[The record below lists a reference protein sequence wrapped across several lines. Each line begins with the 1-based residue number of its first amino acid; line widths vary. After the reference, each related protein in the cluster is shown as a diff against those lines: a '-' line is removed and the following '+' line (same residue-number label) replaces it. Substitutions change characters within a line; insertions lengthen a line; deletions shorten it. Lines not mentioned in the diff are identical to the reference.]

1 MALNP
6 NYGERILITHIN
18 GKPAIEYF
26 EGRYCTERSG
36 RRWLRGKKVKFD
48 NYWNGNGGNY
58 RFFDGDGV
66 FIAYAESITFVP
78 DSHTCMNLGCGGF
91 FPENYAKI
99 LEVKMTKDVCVQF
112 NFSEGEFCVRPDE
125 PIDGIYICLPN
136 GSIDTFLSQEG
147 TKTFNTIKEWE
158 DSRNDTVEK
167 KETEGTKSLIGGLV
181 NKSNK
186 EEFSPKKYYENLLND
201 SNVQKNFKERH
212 GYELGERKTSEDT
225 KSLINGLVNK
235 NPEPPRTNDLVN
247 RNPEPP
253 RTNKNC
259 PVMTDDEICKRAERE
274 VLLNDFAKDY
284 HEKCDK
290 LRSKMREQF
299 RYAPDATKALC
310 EDLIE
315 KKNPKEW
322 SIGDKCHYAYC
333 GNALGNAPELFFVK
347 LGRAQ
352 EIINEATK
360 HLYAAYETLK
370 HAPQELRDC
379 FLRMNADIG
388 LSHWAYCKAISYW
401 NNGGHTFKL
410 KTKDVF
416 DAPQESIYDIQEML
430 DLHNSH
436 FEFDGS
442 RSEETERK

>member
-1 MALNP
+1 MAFNP
-6 NYGERILITHIN
+6 NYGENILITHIN

-26 EGRYCTERSG
+26 EGRYCTEAADKK
-36 RRWLRGKKVKFD
+36 WLRNKQVKFD

-58 RFFDGDGV
+58 RFYDGDNTFV
-66 FIAYAESITFVP
+66 AYAESIAFVP
-78 DSHTCMNLGCGGF
+78 DSHTCRKLGCEGF
-91 FPENYAKI
+91 AENYSKI
-99 LEVKMTKDVCVQF
+99 FEVKMTKDVCIQF
-112 NFSEGEFCVRPDE
+112 NYAVGGFYVKPDD
-125 PIDGIYICLPN
+125 PIDGIHICLPD

-147 TKTFNTIKEWE
+147 TKTFNTFKEWE
-158 DSRNDTVEK
+158 DFCNGIEK
-167 KETEGTKSLIGGLV
+167 KEPVNDTKSLIGGLV

-186 EEFSPKKYYENLLND
+186 EEFSPKKYYEGLLKD
-201 SNVQKNFKERH
+201 PVVQKNFKERH
-212 GYELGERKTSEDT
+212 GYELKERKAPEDT

-247 RNPEPP
+247 RNPESP

-259 PVMTDDEICKRAERE
+259 LVMTDDEICKRAERE
-274 VLLNDFAKDY
+274 VILDDLAKDY

-290 LRSKMREQF
+290 LRNKMREQF

-315 KKNPKEW
+315 KKSPKEW

-347 LGRAQ
+347 LGKAQ
-352 EIINEATK
+352 EIIDEAAK
-360 HLYAAYETLK
+360 HLQAAYETLK
-370 HAPQELRDC
+370 NAPQELQDC

-388 LSHWAYCKAISYW
+388 LSNWAYCKAISYW

-410 KTKDVF
+410 KMKDVF
-416 DAPQESIYDIQEML
+416 DAPQESISDIQEML

-442 RSEETERK
+442 GSEEMARK

>member
-1 MALNP
+1 MAFNP
-6 NYGERILITHIN
+6 NYGENILITHIN

-26 EGRYCTERSG
+26 EGRYCTEAADKK
-36 RRWLRGKKVKFD
+36 WLRNKQVKFD

-58 RFFDGDGV
+58 RFYDGDNTFV
-66 FIAYAESITFVP
+66 AYAESITFVP
-78 DSHTCMNLGCGGF
+78 DSYTCRKLGCEGF
-91 FPENYAKI
+91 AENYAKI
-99 LEVKMTKDVCVQF
+99 FEVKMTKDVCVQF
-112 NFSEGEFCVRPDE
+112 NYAVGGFYVKPDD
-125 PIDGIYICLPN
+125 IVDGIHICLPD

-147 TKTFNTIKEWE
+147 TKTFNTVKEWE
-158 DSRNDTVEK
+158 DFCNGIEK
-167 KETEGTKSLIGGLV
+167 KEPVNVTKSLIGGLV

-186 EEFSPKKYYENLLND
+186 EEFSPKRYYEGLLND
-201 SNVQKNFKERH
+201 PVVQKDFKERH
-212 GYELGERKTSEDT
+212 GYELKERKTSEDT

-259 PVMTDDEICKRAERE
+259 LVMTDDEICKRAERE
-274 VLLNDFAKDY
+274 AL
-284 HEKCDK
+284 
-290 LRSKMREQF
+290 
-299 RYAPDATKALC
+299 APDATKALC

-315 KKNPKEW
+315 KKGPKEW
-322 SIGDKCHYAYC
+322 SIEDKCHYAYC
-333 GNALGNAPELFFVK
+333 ANALGNQPELFFVK
-347 LGRAQ
+347 LGKAQ
-352 EIINEATK
+352 EIINEAAK
-360 HLYAAYETLK
+360 HLQAAYETLK
-370 HAPQELRDC
+370 NAPQELQDC

-410 KTKDVF
+410 KKSAF

-442 RSEETERK
+442 GSEEMARK

>member
-1 MALNP
+1 MAFNP
-6 NYGERILITHIN
+6 NYGENILITHIN
-18 GKPAIEYF
+18 SKPAIEYF

-36 RRWLRGKKVKFD
+36 RRWLRGKQVKFD

-58 RFFDGDGV
+58 RFYDGDNTFV
-66 FIAYAESITFVP
+66 AYAESITFVP
-78 DSHTCMNLGCGGF
+78 GSSTCQKLGCGGF
-91 FPENYAKI
+91 AENYSKI
-99 LEVKMTKDVCVQF
+99 FEVKMTKDVCVQF
-112 NFSEGEFCVRPDE
+112 DYAVGGFYVKPDDVV
-125 PIDGIYICLPN
+125 DGIHICLPD

-147 TKTFNTIKEWE
+147 TKTFNTVKEWE
-158 DSRNDTVEK
+158 DFCNGIEK
-167 KETEGTKSLIGGLV
+167 KEPVNSTKSLIGGLV

-212 GYELGERKTSEDT
+212 GYELGERKTPEDT

-274 VLLNDFAKDY
+274 VILNDITKEY
-284 HEKCDK
+284 HEKRDK
-290 LRSKMREQF
+290 LWNETSEQF

-315 KKNPKEW
+315 KKSPKEW

-333 GNALGNAPELFFVK
+333 GNALGNTPELFFVK
-347 LGRAQ
+347 LGKAQ
-352 EIINEATK
+352 EIIDEAAK
-360 HLYAAYETLK
+360 HLQAAYETLK
-370 HAPQELRDC
+370 NAPQELQDC

-388 LSHWAYCKAISYW
+388 LSNWAYCKAISYW

-416 DAPQESIYDIQEML
+416 DAPQESISDIQEML

-442 RSEETERK
+442 GSEEMARK

>member
-1 MALNP
+1 MAFNP
-6 NYGERILITHIN
+6 NYGENILITHIN

-36 RRWLRGKKVKFD
+36 RRWLRGKQVKFD

-58 RFFDGDGV
+58 RFYDGDNTFV
-66 FIAYAESITFVP
+66 AYAESITFVP
-78 DSHTCMNLGCGGF
+78 GSSTCQKLGCGGF
-91 FPENYAKI
+91 AENYSKI
-99 LEVKMTKDVCVQF
+99 FEVKMTKDVCVQF
-112 NFSEGEFCVRPDE
+112 DYAVGGFYVKPDDV
-125 PIDGIYICLPN
+125 IDGIHICLPD

-147 TKTFNTIKEWE
+147 TKTFNTVKEWE
-158 DSRNDTVEK
+158 DFCNGIEK
-167 KETEGTKSLIGGLV
+167 KEPVNATKSLIGGLV

-186 EEFSPKKYYENLLND
+186 EEFSPKKYYEGLLND
-201 SNVQKNFKERH
+201 PVVQKDFKERH
-212 GYELGERKTSEDT
+212 GYELKERKTSEDT

-259 PVMTDDEICKRAERE
+259 LVMTDDEICKRAERE
-274 VLLNDFAKDY
+274 AL
-284 HEKCDK
+284 
-290 LRSKMREQF
+290 
-299 RYAPDATKALC
+299 APDATKALC

-315 KKNPKEW
+315 KKGPKEW
-322 SIGDKCHYAYC
+322 SIEDKCHYAYC
-333 GNALGNAPELFFVK
+333 ANALGNQPELFFVK
-347 LGRAQ
+347 LGKAQ
-352 EIINEATK
+352 EIINEAAK
-360 HLYAAYETLK
+360 HLQAAYETLK
-370 HAPQELRDC
+370 NAPQELQDC

-410 KTKDVF
+410 KKSAF

-442 RSEETERK
+442 GSEEMARK